1 MARTTLTQKLDS
13 AILAIRDLNTKCVE
27 LGSENAKLRAELAA
41 IKNPTP
47 APELPNASIE
57 APKHVERETE
67 SEEPV
72 SEFKAL
78 WNRAKRL
85 TSVTGASHFVRSGKV
100 YRGYGKDAVA
110 IV

>member
-1 MARTTLTQKLDS
+1 MARTTLTEKNAALVD
-13 AILAIRDLNTKCVE
+13 ALRIATTTI
-27 LGSENAKLRAELAA
+27 SEQGAKIAA
-41 IKNPTP
+41 LEQQIAAMKSPPPPTT
-47 APELPNASIE
+47 LPNASIPNPSHE
-57 APKHVERETE
+57 PETE

-85 TSVTGASHFVRSGKV
+85 TSVTGTSHFVRSGKV
-100 YRGYGKDAVA
+100 YRGYGRDAVA

>member
-1 MARTTLTQKLDS
+1 MARTTLTEK
-13 AILAIRDLNTKCVE
+13 
-27 LGSENAKLRAELAA
+27 NAALVDALRIATTTITEQGAKIAA
-41 IKNPTP
+41 LEQQIAAMKSPPPPTT
-47 APELPNASIE
+47 LPNASIE

-85 TSVTGASHFVRSGKV
+85 TAVTGTSHFVRSGKV
-100 YRGYGKDAVA
+100 YRGYGRDAVA